1 MGRAAIRLSPMP
13 LNAEQ
18 FFQFLTVI
26 SESTNENDSIELE
39 LLIPVLTD
47 KIRQESGNPYREST
61 LKGVLRNIARFG
73 LINYESENDKSIV
86 RLCVDLVNKEVRDL
100 GELIL
105 DSLVT
110 LGFDND
116 PYIIDMLYDY
126 TEVVKESEEEI
137 LTNFDFIKRTSSK
150 SSEVLDGNPIS
161 GYDYSELTS
170 EGKDRAV
177 KEMIKII
184 QYFGVLFPKG
194 NGKYSL
200 GSDSDIKSLLS
211 TLRELKIERFAGNCI
226 SQIGPEHKIFKT
238 KNSGQSVVSS
248 FSKYICYRYSSGL
261 GKHRALANDL
271 LKSLISLKEDFL
283 SEYKSKRQGVR
294 KSRTINALPNLVKS
308 LRDIIVEDLN
318 NLHATS
324 DFSLAFLSLATLE
337 RINESPENTQREL
350 MISERTGHK
359 FSPALVEQ
367 SRHGQGKFV
376 MDPQIVLHKWQT
388 EAANEWEKNEN
399 IGVVN
404 AVTGTGKTIFA
415 IECIRRFISNH
426 PNAIVNIIV
435 PTRVLMYQWAE
446 TVTSL
451 LDLGIDV
458 VGLHGDSIVDSHH
471 NGKKIMIRIVNSAVN
486 NDSMR
491 LDVVSHSSEHH
502 LIVADECHMYGGEKY
517 RTFLDIPSTG
527 MLGISATPPDNLP
540 NGEQHPIIQK
550 LGKPIYNLNY
560 RRAADENLI
569 SPFSLRYVGL
579 DLVPTEKSLYER
591 LSKEMW
597 SCSKE
602 IENNHPWVFER
613 GNMIAQLQQL
623 LSRGEAHSSV
633 VKYLELMRNRQD
645 VVKNAMNRDI
655 ASKLIMENFVDEENS
670 ENMMVFSERIR
681 EIRNIICVSPG
692 RFRHDEVKDS
702 DDTEFKELV
711 KRQQNSLRALND
723 NLLSRASLKFGLYHS
738 QFPPK
743 FANWMV
749 NWYRDGLLNM
759 MISAQALAQGFD
771 VPGAEVGLI
780 RSSSGNIRQRIQTI
794 GRLIRKKGDKTAV
807 IWILFIKRTGEESI
821 FSELDWESELPEGED
836 VQSYWELGESQA
848 TLERIGGVESLPVYD
863 RALEESEIEQI
874 DVSDLEIGEIYPEP
888 RIVHHS
894 SLEMIWREQKLSF
907 IDKGLEIEFSNS
919 EILDSII
926 QHWPMNLRQRCYV
939 CVNGH
944 LVGRM
949 NDGLLVY
956 LGTIPLD
963 QMFSLRDS
971 SKSSVDDFDD
981 FLSGFN

>member
-13 LNAEQ
+13 RNADQ

-26 SESTNENDSIELE
+26 SDLTDENDSVELE
-39 LLIPVLTD
+39 LLIPLLTD
-47 KIRQESGNPYREST
+47 KIRQENGNPYSDSN

-73 LINYESENDKSIV
+73 LINHEIENDKAV
-86 RLCVDLVNKEVRDL
+86 VQLCVNLVDKDVNDL
-100 GELIL
+100 GDIIV
-105 DSLVT
+105 DSLVS

-116 PYIIDMLYDY
+116 PYIIDMLFDY
-126 TEVVKESEEEI
+126 TEIVKESDEEI
-137 LTNFDFIKRTSSK
+137 LTNYDFMERTSSK
-150 SSEVLDGNPIS
+150 SSEVPNGNPVS
-161 GYDYSELTS
+161 GYDYSELTK

-194 NGKYSL
+194 GGKYSL
-200 GSDSDIKSLLS
+200 GSADKIISILSSL
-211 TLRELKIERFAGNCI
+211 RGLKIERFVGNCI
-226 SQIGPEHKIFKT
+226 SQIGPEHKIFKN
-238 KNSGQSVVSS
+238 KKSGQSVVSS

-261 GKHRALANDL
+261 GKHRTLANEL
-271 LKSLISLKEDFL
+271 LESLISLKDDFL
-283 SEYKSKRQGVR
+283 SEYKSKKQGVR
-294 KSRTINALPNLVKS
+294 KSRTINALPNLIS
-308 LRDIIVEDLN
+308 NLRSIIVEDLN
-318 NLHATS
+318 LTHATN
-324 DFSLAFLSLATLE
+324 DFSSAFLSLATLE
-337 RINESPENTQREL
+337 RIKDSPENTQREL
-350 MISERTGHK
+350 IRAESTGHK

-367 SRHGQGKFV
+367 SRHGRGMFL
-376 MDPQIVLHKWQT
+376 MDPEINLHTWQT
-388 EAANEWEKNEN
+388 EAANSWEANGN

-426 PNAIVNIIV
+426 PNTIVNIIV

-458 VGLHGDSIVDSHH
+458 VGLHGDSINDSHQ

-486 NDSMR
+486 KNSMK
-491 LDVVSHSSEHH
+491 LDVASHSSEHH
-502 LIVADECHMYGGEKY
+502 LLVADECHMYGGEKY
-517 RTFLDIPSTG
+517 RTFLEIPCTG
-527 MLGISATPPDNLP
+527 MLGISATPPDELP
-540 NGEQHPIIQK
+540 NGKPHPIIEK
-550 LGKPIYNLNY
+550 MGKPIYTLNY
-560 RRAADENLI
+560 RKAADQNLI
-569 SPFSLRYVGL
+569 SPFGLRYVGL

-597 SCSKE
+597 NCSKE

-623 LSRGEAHSSV
+623 LSKGEAHSSV

-655 ASKLIMENFVDEENS
+655 ASKLIMEDFVESEGS

-681 EIRNIICVSPG
+681 EIRNLISVSPG
-692 RFRHDEVKDS
+692 WFRHDEVKDS
-702 DDTEFKELV
+702 DDSEFKDLV
-711 KRQQNSLRALND
+711 KKQANSLRILND

-743 FANWMV
+743 LAKWMV

-780 RSSSGNIRQRIQTI
+780 RSSSGNVRQRIQTI
-794 GRLIRKKGDKTAV
+794 GRLIRKKGDKNAV
-807 IWILFIKRTGEESI
+807 IWILFVKRTGEEGI
-821 FSELDWESELPEGED
+821 FSELDWESELPEGDD
-836 VQSYWELGESQA
+836 VQSYWELNENQSK
-848 TLERIGGVESLPVYD
+848 LERIGGPESLPVFD

-874 DVSDLEIGEIYPEP
+874 DVSDLEIGDSYPEP

-894 SLEMIWREQKLSF
+894 SLELIWRDHKLSF
-907 IDKGLEIEFSNS
+907 IDKGLEIDFSNS
-919 EILDSII
+919 EKLEKII
-926 QHWPMNLRQRCYV
+926 QQWPMNLRQRCYA

-949 NDGLLVY
+949 KDGHVVY
-956 LGTIPLD
+956 LGSIQLD
-963 QMFSLRDS
+963 EFLSLRDS
-971 SKSSVDDFDD
+971 SKSSVDNFDD
-981 FLSGFN
+981 FLDGFN